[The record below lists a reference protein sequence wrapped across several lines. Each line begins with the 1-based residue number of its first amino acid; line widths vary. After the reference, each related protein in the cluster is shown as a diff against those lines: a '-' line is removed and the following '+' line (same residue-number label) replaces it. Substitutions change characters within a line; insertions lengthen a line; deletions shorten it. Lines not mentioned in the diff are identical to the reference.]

1 MPEKKK
7 LKKELRILGMDDSPF
22 SKFRDKKCRVV
33 ATIFRGGNYMDALLS
48 CFIEVDGF
56 DSTEKIISLVKKSR
70 HIEQLQCIMVKGIAL
85 AGFNIIDIQ
94 ELSKKTKLPVIV
106 MMRKM
111 PNFKKI
117 ENALKK
123 AGRKTADK
131 KLELI
136 KKAGK
141 IFCCK
146 NNDKKI
152 YFQTAGISEKKAS
165 DIIKLSSSHSL
176 IPEPLRISHIIAS
189 GIAFGESKG
198 RA

>member
-1 MPEKKK
+1 MLEKKK

-70 HIEQLQCIMVKGIAL
+70 HIEQLQCIMTKGIAL

-111 PNFKKI
+111 PNFKRI

-123 AGRKTADK
+123 ANKKTASK

-141 IFCCK
+141 IFCLK
-146 NNDKKI
+146 LKDKKI

-189 GIAFGESKG
+189 GIAFGESRG